1 MSALFWT
8 IRITSERYLIG
19 IPPSMFCNANLKF
32 LGHFQYNLS
41 LIVLFFFFF
50 LLILIKKVLIIKIKV
65 YEKQK
70 DLNSVAVTK
79 NQKLLWWYISA

>member
-50 LLILIKKVLIIKIKV
+50 FTHFNK
-65 YEKQK
+65 EST
-70 DLNSVAVTK
+70 DNK
-79 NQKLLWWYISA
+79 NKSL